1 MKEVSTLAEKEQD
14 RINTYQKEAG
24 KRKRIG
30 SAINRVLSEIGPI
43 IKEEASKNRI
53 FTKLKF
59 NKKKVGFCHT

>member
-53 FTKLKF
+53 FYKT
-59 NKKKVGFCHT
+59 